1 MASERP
7 TAPTP
12 ALHFDD
18 RAERAARVRAM
29 LARWENEAVADEPEW
44 NVEDSERVL
53 VKGTRRASDD

>member
-1 MASERP
+1 
-7 TAPTP
+7 
-12 ALHFDD
+12 
-18 RAERAARVRAM
+18 M